1 MIRED
6 EGYFFGLGAFETIA
20 VEYGK
25 PVWADRHLRRLAE
38 ALTFLGIDRTG
49 GEINDALEAAL
60 ENPRLQQGRYA
71 LKLTISEQNILTAI
85 RPNPYDRQTA
95 ESGFVTA
102 FSSVRRNETSP
113 LVCRK
118 TLNYGDCILEKR
130 RAAAQGIDEPV
141 FLNTRGEITEGAVSN
156 VFFVREGSII
166 TPPVS
171 CGLLPGIAREVLM
184 ERYEIREEILRPE
197 DAAAC
202 EEMFLTNSLMGVVPV
217 RRLGSLTFSGTETGM
232 RLARELV
239 ELKNGTF
246 GASSGDAVAGSSG
259 DSAGASSVDAR

>member
-1 MIRED
+1 MIKED

-25 PVWADRHLRRLAE
+25 PVWTDRHLRRLAE
-38 ALTFLGIDRTG
+38 ALTFLGIARTG
-49 GEINDALEAAL
+49 GEIDKALGTALE
-60 ENPRLQQGRYA
+60 EPRLRHGRYA
-71 LKLTISEQNILTAI
+71 LKLTISEQNILTTI

-95 ESGFVTA
+95 ESAFVA
-102 FSSVRRNETSP
+102 AYSSVHRNETSP
-113 LVCRK
+113 LVFRK

-130 RAAAQGIDEPV
+130 RAAARGVDEPV

-156 VFFVREGSII
+156 VFFVRDGSIV

-184 ERYEIREEILRPE
+184 ERCEIREEILRPE

-202 EEMFLTNSLMGVVPV
+202 EEMFLTNSLMGVMPV
-217 RRLGSLTFSGTETGM
+217 RRLGSHTFSGTETGM
-232 RLARELV
+232 RLARELC
-239 ELKNGTF
+239 ELNS
-246 GASSGDAVAGSSG
+246 GASETPSGDTVAGSSG
-259 DSAGASSVDAR
+259 GAAKTPSGNAR